1 MRRGTLFA
9 VVVLVVLSGCTVPGT
24 PGQLDT
30 DRELGS
36 VAGYAADDEF
46 AFGEEATLTEDEL
59 EAVTYRSM
67 ARLEV
72 IRGLKFE
79 RAVDIEVITRE
90 EYREQR
96 GEPEAASTFRNEV
109 WRAPFVVDGET
120 DVNDEFEA
128 LYGDAVQGYYSSDRI
143 VLVADD
149 SDEIRIDRGT
159 LAHELT
165 HALQDQHF
173 GLDREGET
181 IDERRAE
188 LGLIEGEA
196 NYLPYLYD
204 ERCADEWQCLPDP
217 GTPAELEPGDRPFN
231 LGLFLSIYAPYA
243 EGPAFVSHLH
253 ETEGWS
259 AVDRAFDDR
268 PVSTSQVIH
277 PARYPDD
284 EPVDVD
290 VTDRSSDAWDPITD
304 DDGEIRTETIGEA
317 TLFGSLWT
325 NGVVDR
331 PLTEGGSELAPY
343 NYTHPTTDGWAG
355 DTLTA
360 YEHTDEETDD
370 NVTAHVWKLAW
381 ADAADAEAFADAYR
395 GVLEANGADP
405 VDAGADSDTYRIDD
419 GGFAG
424 AFHVLVDDERVTI
437 VGGPDVD
444 ALEEIHATADGD
456 ASTDADADVDT
467 DATLEAGGNASANAS
482 MAADVDLDVATSA
495 DVEVAASVD
504 APTATGSS
512 LGSAVS

>member
-24 PGQLDT
+24 PGQLDP

-46 AFGEEATLTEDEL
+46 AFGADATLTEDQL

-67 ARLEV
+67 ARIEV
-72 IRGLKFE
+72 IRGLKFD
-79 RAVDIEVITRE
+79 RAVELEVITRE

-96 GEPEAASTFRNEV
+96 GEPEAASAFRNEV

-120 DVNDEFEA
+120 DVNDELEL

-149 SDEIRIDRGT
+149 TDALRVDRGT
-159 LAHELT
+159 LVHELT

-173 GLDREGET
+173 GLEREGET

-196 NYLPYLYD
+196 NYLPHLYD
-204 ERCADEWQCLPDP
+204 QRCGDEWQCLPDP
-217 GTPAELEPGDRPFN
+217 GPPAELEPGDRPFN

-253 ETEGWS
+253 ESEGWS

-268 PVSTSQVIH
+268 PASTSQVIH
-277 PARYPDD
+277 PERYPDD
-284 EPVDVD
+284 EPVDID
-290 VTDRSSDAWDPITD
+290 VPDRSSDAWDPITD
-304 DDGEIRTETIGEA
+304 DDGEVRTETIGEA
-317 TLFGSLWT
+317 TLFGTLWA

-343 NYTHPTTDGWAG
+343 NYSHPSTDGWAG
-355 DTLTA
+355 DTLTV
-360 YEHTDEETDD
+360 YERTDED
-370 NVTAHVWKLAW
+370 NVTAHVWTLAW
-381 ADAADAEAFADAYR
+381 VDDTEAEAFADAYR
-395 GVLEANGADP
+395 ALLEANGADP
-405 VDAGADSDTYRIDD
+405 VDAGADGDTYRIDD

-424 AFHVLVDDERVTI
+424 ASHVLVDDERVTI
-437 VGGPDVD
+437 VGGPSVD
-444 ALEEIHATADGD
+444 ALEEIHADVDVD
-456 ASTDADADVDT
+456 ASTDVDT
-467 DATLEAGGNASANAS
+467 DADAST
-482 MAADVDLDVATSA
+482 DVDTDADASA
-495 DVEVAASVD
+495 DVTASVEATTPATVGLGPAGRQAAS
-504 APTATGSS
+504 
-512 LGSAVS
+512 